1 MVDYVVW
8 LVASF
13 LAVAVVLTFH
23 EFAHA
28 FVAYRCG
35 DPTPK
40 WNGRLSLDP
49 LRHFDLTGLLCF
61 TLVGFGWAKP
71 VPINPNNFR
80 RYRLG
85 LALTACAGVVMNY
98 LMAFVLYP
106 VAMVTQLYMPQIVV
120 LRYFLVSLTWNLF
133 LYSLSFCV
141 FNLLP
146 LYPLDGFRIVD
157 ALNKRRGAVYRILR
171 NYGQWILLG
180 LVAESFICDAFVRMG
195 IAVMQNFDILY
206 WVMQFAQYIIGY
218 PIRALW
224 GLVF

>member
-1 MVDYVVW
+1 
-8 LVASF
+8 
-13 LAVAVVLTFH
+13 
-23 EFAHA
+23 
-28 FVAYRCG
+28 
-35 DPTPK
+35 
-40 WNGRLSLDP
+40 
-49 LRHFDLTGLLCF
+49 
-61 TLVGFGWAKP
+61 
-71 VPINPNNFR
+71 
-80 RYRLG
+80 
-85 LALTACAGVVMNY
+85 
-98 LMAFVLYP
+98 
-106 VAMVTQLYMPQIVV
+106 MPQIVV